1 VLGALGKRERE
12 AGNPDLTENEK
23 PIVRRQVNRVA
34 LQAALVAVAATAILY
49 FV

>member
-12 AGNPDLTENEK
+12 AGETDLTENEK
-23 PIVRRQVNRVA
+23 PIVRRQVLIVA
-34 LQAALVAVAATAILY
+34 LQSALIAVVATAIVY